1 MTMRALRLVGLLAI
15 ASGLCPTPAVA
26 QNEALRGKTAM
37 SVYVSIY
44 GDKEINSAEFRLSL
58 EEQLHDMGIT
68 VLPHADPPNFPV
80 LNLTINVTAGT
91 QRTTIVYGD
100 GRVQTS
106 DLPLSGYTSRLE
118 LRQLAPGRTAAM
130 RPIEDVSIWSKTTD
144 PQTIASATAWKI
156 PLDAM
161 DLAIEFVRAW
171 QAINGA
177 NHPATADKPMPL
189 PHPNAPSPATSEA
202 GQSLYPDGSCQTKAG
217 GGCVNAIGQSVT
229 DSFNGVPNAHEE
241 MVRKQLADLQQ
252 RGQKVITC
260 VYGPI
265 NTQAKTGYVTFN
277 YWYQSAP
284 PDILKLLTSA
294 FPHPFMNL
302 GRVAVAACPATKA
315 LASVIDA
322 SRFN

>member
-1 MTMRALRLVGLLAI
+1 MMSRTFWFVAMLSIAVVASPAPAL
-15 ASGLCPTPAVA
+15 A

-44 GDKEINSAEFRLSL
+44 GLGEINPAEFRLSL
-58 EEQLHDMGIT
+58 EQQLHDMGIT

-80 LNLTINVTAGT
+80 LNLTINASAVT
-91 QRTTIVYGD
+91 QRTTIVYSD
-100 GRVQTS
+100 GNVQTS
-106 DLPLSGYTSRLE
+106 DLPLFAYTSRLE

-130 RPIEDVSIWSKTTD
+130 RPIEDVAIWSKATD
-144 PQTIASATAWKI
+144 PQTIAQLTAWKI

-161 DLAIEFVRAW
+161 DLAFEFVRAW
-171 QAINGA
+171 QGINGA

-189 PHPNAPSPATSEA
+189 PNPNAPSPATSEA
-202 GQSLYPDGSCQTKAG
+202 GQSLYADGNCPTKAG
-217 GGCVNAIGQSVT
+217 GGCVSTIGPSVT
-229 DSFNGVPNAHEE
+229 DSLNGVPNAHEE

-260 VYGPI
+260 VYGPS
-265 NTQAKTGYVTFN
+265 NTQAKTGYVTFH

-284 PDILKLLTSA
+284 PDILKMLISA

-302 GRVAVAACPATKA
+302 GRVAVTACPATKA
-315 LASVIDA
+315 LASVISA
-322 SRFN
+322 NRFN